1 MSSKFFYSNIP
12 IIEDSFIDIL
22 ANKERFQK
30 VPSDW
35 YVIVT
40 DIENSTQAFDDGK
53 YKAMNTISA
62 STIAIAVNVA
72 EDNKIT
78 VPFIYGGD
86 GSIVVVPKEIIREVL
101 GELVTLKNNTL
112 KNFNLNLRVGA
123 VLVSEIEDAGKE
135 ILVTK
140 FLIAENYT
148 QAVFI
153 GEGLYYAEELIKQD
167 RRLQTKIES
176 EERPLDLEGLQCRW
190 DNIKPPKG
198 KTEAVTLIVQ
208 SKKEMDTSMYLK
220 ILHDIEDV
228 YGDFSQRH
236 PVTPKQTYRFLSV
249 GTLVKASKIKYGR
262 IKPLYILS
270 SLVRSYL
277 HSMVIALNID
287 ITLFRHDDYTEELL
301 TATDTLK
308 IDGAL
313 KTIIAGTKRQRER
326 LIEKLENRE
335 KRGQIHF
342 GYHVSQETTLTCYIH
357 KRNQQYINLVD
368 GKDGGYVQAAKM
380 LKSKK
385 KQHG

>member
-1 MSSKFFYSNIP
+1 MSSRFFYSNIP
-12 IIEDSFIDIL
+12 IVEDSFIDII

-35 YVIVT
+35 YVVVT

-62 STIAIAVNVA
+62 STIAVAVNVA

-86 GSIVVVPKEIIREVL
+86 GSIVVVPKEMIREVL

-123 VLVSEIEDAGKE
+123 VEVSEIEEAGKE

-153 GEGLYYAEELIKQD
+153 GDGLFYAEELIKRD
-167 RRLQTKIES
+167 KRLQTKIES

-190 DNIKPPKG
+190 DTIQPPRG
-198 KTEAVTLIVQ
+198 KTEALTLIIQ
-208 SKKEMDTSMYLK
+208 SKKDMDTGTYLK
-220 ILHDIEDV
+220 ILHDIEEI
-228 YGDFSQRH
+228 YGNFNQRH
-236 PVTPKQTYRFLSV
+236 PITPKQTYRFLSV
-249 GTLVKASKIKYGR
+249 GTLVKASKLKYGK
-262 IKPLYILS
+262 IKPLYIARKLI
-270 SLVRSYL
+270 RSYL
-277 HSMVIALNID
+277 HSIVIALDID
-287 ITLFRHDDYTEELL
+287 ITLFRHDDYTDEIL

-313 KTIIAGTKRQRER
+313 KTIIAGTKRQREK

-335 KRGQIHF
+335 KRGQITF
-342 GYHVSQETTLTCYIH
+342 GYHVSRETTLTCYIH
-357 KRNQQYINLVD
+357 KRNQQYINLID

-385 KQHG
+385 QNYE